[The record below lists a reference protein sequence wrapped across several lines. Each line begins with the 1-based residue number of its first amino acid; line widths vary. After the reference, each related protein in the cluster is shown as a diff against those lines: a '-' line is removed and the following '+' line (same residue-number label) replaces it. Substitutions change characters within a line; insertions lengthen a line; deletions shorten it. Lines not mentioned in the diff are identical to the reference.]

1 MGMATNPSER
11 GDMEIDLDPNVLK
24 VSDPSESNGSGK
36 VHRIKRRAVEVT
48 LSDGQKVLVFEPKT
62 SDMGT
67 FLRALPALTSISQA
81 FRAAAEAQDG
91 VMGLTV
97 DIPDSVYEGLFPL
110 IAVMTDMSVDD
121 FKELP
126 LFDGMALMNGL
137 AVFAPNPQAVTPK
150 TD

>member
-1 MGMATNPSER
+1 MGMATNPSGR

-36 VHRIKRRAVEVT
+36 VHKIKRRAVEVI

-67 FLRALPALTSISQA
+67 FLRALPALTSISKA
-81 FRAAAEAQDG
+81 FLASTEAQDG
-91 VMGLTV
+91 VVGMV
-97 DIPDSVYEGLFPL
+97 PDIPDSVYEGLFPL
-110 IAVMTDMSVDD
+110 IAVMTDISVED

-137 AVFAPNPQAVTPK
+137 SVFAPKAPAATN
-150 TD
+150 